1 MNTMPQ
7 THDDDRK
14 PRLKRQAL
22 LLGLLALGAYAA
34 YMLLVYLT

>member
-34 YMLLVYLT
+34 SRLLVYLT